1 MATMCAQVPFST
13 FVQNVRSNEVLAVAV
28 EDRRFAYKLRPKGKI
43 MRGLPAGPNDV
54 VRWSMLHSV
63 LCNIT
68 RSCTKSVLHVPKDMP
83 GNCCMRQ
90 ATSAQL
96 SLGICNTGCC

>member
-1 MATMCAQVPFST
+1 MSGRKIWYVHVTSNQLESMSRNACANAWTQVPFSS

-54 VRWSMLHSV
+54 V
-63 LCNIT
+63 
-68 RSCTKSVLHVPKDMP
+68 K
-83 GNCCMRQ
+83 
-90 ATSAQL
+90 
-96 SLGICNTGCC
+96 